1 MKNYVIYYL
10 SDDGV
15 KQYVK
20 SINMRCKEEKDISFV
35 EDIGVAKCF
44 DEVTATNIIIMN
56 WWRDEFKLMFSS
68 I

>member
-10 SDDGV
+10 SDDGI
-15 KQYVK
+15 KRYVK
-20 SINMRCKEEKDISFV
+20 SINMRCKEERDISFV
-35 EDIGVAKCF
+35 DDISIAKYF

-56 WWRDEFKLMFSS
+56 WWRDEFKLMFSG

>member
-15 KQYVK
+15 KQYVNN
-20 SINMRCKEEKDISFV
+20 INMRCKEEKDISFV
-35 EDIGVAKCF
+35 EDINIAKCF

-56 WWRDEFKLMFSS
+56 WWRDEFKLMFSR